1 MSVFNLFLET
11 GIKHILD
18 INGFD
23 HILFILTLCAVYSLK
38 QWKNVL
44 VLITAFTIGHS
55 LTLVLA
61 TFNIINLSSELVELL
76 IAITILLTA
85 LSNIISKSSNFSV
98 RFFIVR
104 YFISFSFGLIHG
116 LGFSTFLRSMLGS
129 QSSILKPLFA
139 FNVGIEIG
147 QLIIVIS
154 MFLII
159 GILSFIIKSIDIYK
173 KWILS
178 IVSIIISAYL
188 IVIRFPI
195 NIFLN

>member
-55 LTLVLA
+55 LTLVFA
-61 TFNIINLSSELVELL
+61 TFNIINLSSDLVEFL

-98 RFFIVR
+98 QFFIVR

-116 LGFSTFLRSMLGS
+116 LGFSTFLRSMLGAE
-129 QSSILKPLFA
+129 SSIIKPLFA
-139 FNVGIEIG
+139 FNIGIEIG
-147 QLIIVIS
+147 QIVIVIS
-154 MFLII
+154 MFL
-159 GILSFIIKSIDIYK
+159 LTEVLKFVFESIYEYK
-173 KWILS
+173 KWVLSILS
-178 IVSIIISAYL
+178 IIVAIYL
-188 IVIRFPI
+188 IVLRFST
-195 NIFLN
+195 NMFF